1 MSTTSLDLSR
11 DHPEPLEAV
20 LPPLVLDRQRVV
32 QSAAFRRLQQKT
44 QVFLTLEND
53 HFRTRLTHTLEVA
66 HLARC
71 LAGELNLNAE
81 LAEVVALAHDLG
93 HPPFGHSGEKALQDC
108 LARHGGFEHNQQA
121 LRIVEHLEHPYPAF
135 PGLNLTR
142 ATRECLA
149 KHDTQ
154 YDRPAAHPLQD
165 GRPPPP
171 EGRLV
176 DLADRIAYALHDL
189 ADGLYAA
196 LVEPPQLAGL
206 SIWTMAAGAPACK
219 SPNELRAQIRPAL
232 DRIQT
237 AVIEDIRR
245 NYRQS
250 GQVRLSAELEAHFAE
265 LDRFLFE
272 QVHAAS
278 ACGPQMPARQVVTE
292 LYERPSPSRLDAAR
306 FAARVKQ
313 QEAERVAVITRG
325 HDHRYC
331 LEVHAQVTGREPDQS
346 QRYFFLRITDGPA
359 SDATSS

>member
-1 MSTTSLDLSR
+1 VSATSLDLSR

-71 LAGELNLNAE
+71 LAGELGLNAE

-93 HPPFGHSGEKALQDC
+93 HPPFGHSGEKALQEC
-108 LARHGGFEHNQQA
+108 LARHGGFEHNQHA

-272 QVHAAS
+272 QVYRSQRLRAAD
-278 ACGPQMPARQVVTE
+278 ARARQVVTE
-292 LYERPSPSRLDAAR
+292 LYEALVAQPDLMPPR

-313 QEAERVAVITRG
+313 QEAERVAADYLAGMT
-325 HDHRYC
+325 DRYC
-331 LEVHAQVTGREPDQS
+331 LEVHAQVTGREP
-346 QRYFFLRITDGPA
+346 GPTA
-359 SDATSS
+359 NATFS

>member
-1 MSTTSLDLSR
+1 
-11 DHPEPLEAV
+11 
-20 LPPLVLDRQRVV
+20 
-32 QSAAFRRLQQKT
+32 
-44 QVFLTLEND
+44 
-53 HFRTRLTHTLEVA
+53 
-66 HLARC
+66 
-71 LAGELNLNAE
+71 
-81 LAEVVALAHDLG
+81 VVALAHDLG

-272 QVHAAS
+272 QVYRSQRLRAAD
-278 ACGPQMPARQVVTE
+278 ARARQVVTE
-292 LYERPSPSRLDAAR
+292 LYEALVAQPDLMPPR

-313 QEAERVAVITRG
+313 QPAERVAADYLAGMT
-325 HDHRYC
+325 DRYC
-331 LEVHAQVTGREPDQS
+331 LEVHAQVTGREP
-346 QRYFFLRITDGPA
+346 GPTA
-359 SDATSS
+359 NATFS